1 MDLDAGKAAALPGY
15 RLAKLEVFNWGTFDG
30 AVYVAQ
36 PRGQTTLLIGE
47 NGSGKSTL
55 VDGLLTLL
63 VRPQSRNYNVAA
75 GAQRHERDERTYIR
89 GAHDRVLGADGRP
102 RLVYHRPEPGQ
113 FSALLACFSNATSQR
128 CFTVC
133 QVLYLDQ
140 DSNVVRIYG
149 FADSERSIVHDLGD
163 FQSTHGLARQMRQR
177 GFRVTTNYKEYF
189 HWLQQTTGFRA
200 KAMDVF
206 NQTVAVKDVQSLNG
220 FIRQHMLEKKGW
232 EERIGQLLK
241 HFKELSDTHR
251 VLVRARQQAEG
262 LRPIIATGA
271 RYRQQ
276 QSQLESVQR
285 CLEAVP
291 LFFAHQQIRL
301 LEPLIEE
308 WRQELRQLAGEIDR
322 FGASKADLDRDLARL
337 ELEIEHNSGER
348 VRALPG
354 LIEQQRQL
362 AKVKATQRRRFE
374 LQLQAAGISWN
385 PATGVGFRR
394 LRQQLDERRQ
404 QVLRERDDKRTE
416 LHRLQ
421 FEIGGVRRRI
431 SEDRQ
436 ALCALER
443 GLGNLPESLTVIRE
457 AICAELQL
465 TPNQLPF
472 VAELIA
478 VDPAY
483 QAWEPAIEQALY
495 SFARSLLVCVA
506 FYPQVT
512 AHLDRQRLID
522 SQGQGQRLAY
532 LGVDEAG
539 IPPTPSFK
547 GAVADD
553 CLLGML
559 HFRPDHPYA
568 FWVQHEIQR
577 HWNYLACE
585 SVEQFRRTEGLA
597 MTRHGHFKMGPAS
610 QAKDD
615 RRGAVDRRHWVLGW
629 DNAAKRHDLTQL
641 LGEAESDLGS
651 LAAQSQRLSLEFDQL
666 AVALAA
672 IEEAIRTDE
681 EEMLH
686 SHTHESLA
694 HELQQELE
702 QLESSDEL
710 LHELR
715 KRAMQLRGRVA
726 TLQAARDEYLARRTQ
741 RELELQSGEQT
752 LELAR
757 RRLAAAEHEG
767 RLAQSTER
775 FAELQQSLAEPLTPA
790 RLGILAE
797 ACQRELQQSYADLEQ
812 QIRPVKRE
820 LTQAMVI
827 YLRRFQEDQADLD
840 ASLEALPDFEALY
853 GRLMA
858 EDLPKHEERFKSR
871 LNEKVLLELG
881 LLYGGLEADRQE
893 IFERLGQLNEA
904 LRLLPWK
911 AGTLMQLEA
920 IDVQDREILD
930 FRRELSGCL
939 TNTGQPTSEVYESTY
954 LRMEKLVDKLR
965 DERNDR
971 WRDKVTDV
979 RTWFDFA
986 AREVVAAT
994 GESRSYYD
1002 GGAGQSGG
1010 EKGKLAFL
1018 VLVAAIAYQYN
1029 LEPDKEASD
1038 RFHFVMV
1045 DEMFSRSDDQHAEY
1059 ALELFDRFGLQ
1070 LLIVAPLDAK
1080 ARVTEPYVGTYL
1092 HVVKDRHTHRSQLLA
1107 ITTEEL
1113 HTALGLDGPD
1123 EVGDGLVAGQQLC

>member
-1 MDLDAGKAAALPGY
+1 MDLDAGKAGALPGY

-30 AVYVAQ
+30 AVYSVQ

-55 VDGLLTLL
+55 VDGVLTLL

-89 GAHDRVLGADGRP
+89 GAHDRVLGTDGRP

-113 FSALLACFSNATSQR
+113 FSALLACFSNAASQK

-140 DSNVVRIYG
+140 ESNVARIYG
-149 FADSERSIVHDLGD
+149 FADSERSITHDLGD
-163 FQSTHGLARQMRQR
+163 LRSTHGLARQMRAR

-189 HWLQQTTGFRA
+189 HWLQQTTGIRA

-251 VLVRARQQAEG
+251 VLVRARQQAEW
-262 LRPIIATGA
+262 LDPIIAAGT
-271 RYRQQ
+271 RYREQQ
-276 QSQLESVQR
+276 AQMESVQR
-285 CLEAVP
+285 CLEAIP
-291 LFFAHQQIRL
+291 LFFAHQQIQL
-301 LEPLIEE
+301 LEPLSEE
-308 WRQELRQLAGEIDR
+308 WRQELGQLTREIDQL
-322 FGASKADLDRDLARL
+322 GASKADLDHDLARL
-337 ELEIEHNSGER
+337 EWEIEHHSGER

-385 PATGVGFRR
+385 PVTAADFPH
-394 LRQQLDERRQ
+394 LRQQLGERRQ
-404 QVLRERDDKRTE
+404 QLLRERDDKRE
-416 LHRLQ
+416 EIHRLQ
-421 FEIGGVRRRI
+421 FEIGRLRRRI
-431 SEDRQ
+431 DEDQQ
-436 ALCALER
+436 AWHALER
-443 GLGNLPESLTVIRE
+443 WQGNLPESLMVIRE
-457 AICAELQL
+457 AICDELRL
-465 TPNQLPF
+465 TANQLPF

-478 VDPAY
+478 VDPLY
-483 QAWEPAIEQALY
+483 QAWGPAIEQALY
-495 SFARSLLVCVA
+495 SFSRSLLVSFA
-506 FYPQVT
+506 LYPQVS
-512 AHLDRQRLID
+512 AHLDRRRLLG
-522 SQGQGQRLAY
+522 SQGRGQRFVY
-532 LGVDEAG
+532 LGVDETG
-539 IPPTPSFK
+539 TPSGSSFK
-547 GAVADD
+547 DSVAPD

-559 HFRPDHPYA
+559 RFRPNHPYA
-568 FWVQHEIQR
+568 FWVQREIQR

-585 SVEQFRRTEGLA
+585 SVTQFQSIEGLA
-597 MTRHGHFKMGPAS
+597 MTRHGHFKTGPAS
-610 QAKDD
+610 QVKDD
-615 RRGAVDRRHWVLGW
+615 RRIATDRRHWVLGW
-629 DNAAKRHDLTQL
+629 DNAAKRRDLKQF
-641 LGEAESDLGS
+641 LGQAESDLGS
-651 LAAQSQRLSLEFDQL
+651 LVAQSERLTLEFDQL
-666 AVALAA
+666 AAVLAA
-672 IEEAIRTDE
+672 IEEAIQTDD
-681 EEMLH
+681 EEMLYSH
-686 SHTHESLA
+686 SHESLA
-694 HELQQELE
+694 KELQLELA

-710 LHELR
+710 VHELR
-715 KRAMQLRGRVA
+715 GRATQLRSQVA
-726 TLQAARDEYLARRTQ
+726 NLQATRDENLARKTQ
-741 RELELQSGEQT
+741 RQYELHSAEQT

-767 RLAQSTER
+767 RLTPSVER
-775 FAELQQSLAEPLTPA
+775 FAELQQSLAEPLTPG
-790 RLGILAE
+790 RLEIQAE
-797 ACQRELQQSYADLEQ
+797 TCQRQLQQSYADLEQ
-812 QIRPVKRE
+812 QIGPVRRE
-820 LTQAMVI
+820 LMQAMVK

-840 ASLEALPDFEALY
+840 ASLEALPDFEGLHA
-853 GRLMA
+853 RLLA
-858 EDLPKHEERFKSR
+858 EDLPIHEERFKSR

-893 IFERLGQLNEA
+893 IFDRLKQLNEA
-904 LRLLPWK
+904 LRWLQWK
-911 AGTLMQLEA
+911 PGTLMQLEA
-920 IDVQDREILD
+920 IDAQDREILD

-939 TNTGQPTSEVYESTY
+939 ANTGQPTSEVYESTY

-965 DERNDR
+965 DERNER

-979 RTWFDFA
+979 RNWFDFA

-1018 VLVAAIAYQYN
+1018 VLVAAIAYQYK
-1029 LEPDKEASD
+1029 LEPDQQASD

-1059 ALELFDRFGLQ
+1059 ALELFKRFGLQ

-1113 HTALGLDGPD
+1113 HTSLGLEGPS
-1123 EVGDGLVAGQQLC
+1123 EVGGGLLAGRRLG